1 MANKK
6 RYFPLKISILFFV
19 AGGLALLGIATHFM
33 PVTDGIMAGRLI
45 GKDGHSYMLD
55 PNNFVLTNGCVVAML
70 FGIFSGGANIV
81 WAITCFCRAKT
92 AGILGL
98 ISTALYAPIAIFW
111 FAVAVSNGTYAFKT
125 PGGVTVVPFLMFALA
140 IAYLAISVLQL
151 LCRKALDKAR
161 YDKCHDPS
169 DAPTETE
176 IKKKQHAFI
185 DGTAVCPK
193 CGARMSVFRYRKA
206 AIGNVST
213 STDWASM
220 KKTTRWTETTYAK
233 GSGYMCRECYKKRQL
248 IFWLIFGTI
257 FLGLVA
263 LIVVGA
269 ILQIQWMWI
278 TGAGIIVLTLIFSYS
293 KSGRE
298 LFDLFSFIT
307 CKLSPE
313 QEFIHYMIVD
323 HPELFNKNDRIYPD

>member
-1 MANKK
+1 MGNKK

-19 AGGLALLGIATHFM
+19 AGGLALLGIALHFM
-33 PVTDGIMAGRLI
+33 PVTDGIMAARML
-45 GKDGHSYMLD
+45 GKDGHSYILE
-55 PNNFVLTNGCVVAML
+55 PNNIGINIGIELGV
-70 FGIFSGGANIV
+70 FGGGASIV
-81 WAITCFCRAKT
+81 WAIMCFCRAKP
-92 AGILGL
+92 AGILGI
-98 ISTALYAPIAIFW
+98 ISSVFYMPIGIFW
-111 FAVAVSNGTYAFKT
+111 FMVAVSNGTYAFKT

-140 IAYLAISVLQL
+140 IAYPVLSVFQL
-151 LCRKALDKAR
+151 LSRKALDKAR

-213 STDWASM
+213 STDWAAM
-220 KKTTRWTETTYAK
+220 KKTTRWTETTYGK

-278 TGAGIIVLTLIFSYS
+278 TGAGIIALTVIFSIS

-298 LFDLFSFIT
+298 LFDLFSFIS

-323 HPELFNKNDRIYPD
+323 HPELFNKNDRIYPE